1 MDTDKCLGSSLHL
14 VGRVGRG
21 AVVARVVAAVAG
33 VGRLRG
39 AGRVVGGAGP
49 GHHARPGP
57 GGGGVPGLGVARP
70 PRTVEGG
77 AGGAGGARRAGG
89 RGVGVVLGVEVE
101 ESAAEAGVAGAGV
114 VGGGCG
120 GNTEVSGGMHN
131 TDITACM
138 KAMKLSE
145 KIILD
150 SYLHYVWHVGT
161 LCQAATYGHKYEVLF
176 NRPTK

>member
-49 GHHARPGP
+49 VHHTRPGP

-77 AGGAGGARRAGG
+77 AGWAGGARRAGG

-114 VGGGCG
+114 VGGGWG
-120 GNTEVSGGMHN
+120 ATQRLAA
-131 TDITACM
+131 ACTTQTSQR
-138 KAMKLSE
+138 A
-145 KIILD
+145 
-150 SYLHYVWHVGT
+150 
-161 LCQAATYGHKYEVLF
+161 
-176 NRPTK
+176 